1 MNKQSSLEDMFSN
14 LSKAL
19 KPLDDLMELAAY
31 WEENKRYCK
40 GDKVYLDK
48 SMDSWT
54 KDTNAYTHEI
64 TKSMGNLNNTKFEI
78 HFRDLKTDEP
88 YIVKIDELGINV

>member
-31 WEENKRYCK
+31 WEENKSC
-40 GDKVYLDK
+40 G
-48 SMDSWT
+48 
-54 KDTNAYTHEI
+54 
-64 TKSMGNLNNTKFEI
+64 
-78 HFRDLKTDEP
+78 
-88 YIVKIDELGINV
+88 